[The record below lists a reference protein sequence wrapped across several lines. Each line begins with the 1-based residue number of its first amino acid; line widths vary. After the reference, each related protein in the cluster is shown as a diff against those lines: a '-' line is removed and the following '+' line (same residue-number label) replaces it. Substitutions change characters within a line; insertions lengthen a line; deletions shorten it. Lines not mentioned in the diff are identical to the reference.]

1 MTYSLEHDY
10 YISSTTLALL
20 PAFDIRY
27 QTVIHDLRG
36 IFYSE
41 KSMKTL
47 LEEAC
52 LRCGSRMGG
61 RLDAAKIMLS
71 IRNKIPLIID
81 PFNGIYAFPTHSS
94 KSRHNAWFFLAHIDQ
109 LKPHPDNPKQT
120 LIYLHNGQYM
130 IADCSYSTAKEQSIR
145 TTLLY
150 YRYSINPL
158 RNNGPKDLYFK

>member
-1 MTYSLEHDY
+1 MAYFLEHDY

-20 PAFDIRY
+20 PALDIRY
-27 QTVIHDLRG
+27 QTVIHDKRG

-61 RLDAAKIMLS
+61 RLDAARCMLS

-81 PFNGIYAFPTHSS
+81 PFNHIYAFPTHSS
-94 KSRHNAWFFLAHIDQ
+94 KNRQNSWFFLDHIDQ
-109 LKPHPDNPKQT
+109 IKPFPDNPKQSK
-120 LIYLHNGQYM
+120 IIFFNGQYM
-130 IADCSYSTAKEQSIR
+130 IADCSYSTAKEQFIR
-145 TTLLY
+145 TTLLFVQ
-150 YRYSINPL
+150 YSIKPP
-158 RNNGPKDLYFK
+158 RNNGPKDFFTS